1 MTTKHIGY
9 SNPRNFKEKIELLKM
24 KEAASTANFAAAMRD
39 AQEICKIAHAY
50 DGLPLSLDHNNLSGS
65 VPNRSGILKAYS
77 LSNISSTDY
86 QTLKTGDNSNQETP
100 FFQKD
105 MPVDRKDIHGSSVSS
120 SHTNVYPSA
129 SNIHDERVV
138 QRPLPS
144 STVPIKETIPV
155 KLDEELSQKSQ
166 NPNVCPFSYEPI
178 GSKTTTT
185 TTPDTSHHL
194 HERNTFIH
202 DTDYASSDNYLS
214 SSWSTIPPTQH
225 SAPKSCLDN
234 WNNECSNV
242 AVVSRHQIQRN
253 FNLFTDTK
261 PYYQSLQPKSHIST
275 NPYLFC
281 TSHSDIEVA
290 STTSLLT
297 QQSSLTN
304 SSQYTCES
312 GYFSAGIGTPVGF
325 RSFPPT
331 NSLQHQLKTPFS
343 ANITEQIRQAQTPYS
358 VVDWRRTAS
367 DSSIHHTLSDIQLN
381 PIEQYTYGPGKTEK
395 SHILSPRSI
404 MSSDHYFRPA
414 CKLRGV
420 EEEETS
426 NILTPMDD
434 TDTKRACM
442 TRRHRDTHLLDNS
455 HFVHTELP
463 TNESHL
469 MPPKRPYTCSTESQ
483 SSNGFDTVAC
493 DMKMCTP
500 HMDNSGGTMEKKN
513 IDSIVDTALKHHKSW
528 KIRSSVY
535 NPHSLEQPM
544 NKPIYPC
551 ISNKNNNIMPTNSKY
566 SDLIDPSSSL
576 STASSHSFHL
586 NQDNYSFGGTH
597 LHNLPLQHAESHR
610 GNLVNMLNASGGV
623 ARSGTT
629 SSSGVGVCG
638 GGGSGSSIQDNT
650 TTDDLFLRNTSTGN
664 NDLDEYLQLPNL
676 ICKADEST
684 YHFAGRRDS
693 CTMTAEIL
701 SNLASFRDEIGE
713 FNDGKIHSDII
724 PVSSNFG
731 SHFVHIPNR
740 TGVYNPMHNDDINT
754 INKNIKQKTTH
765 LHNNMVPSDSLIHPT
780 TSNHTITTT
789 SITNTNTTT
798 TTTNTTTTTS
808 SSNNNSNIYTVDR
821 CRLQN
826 MHFIQSHSG
835 GEVNNNNNNDTILT
849 NSSIPTIYSSC
860 VHHVG
865 DKIGISMSPN
875 DYRLLTDPRLINY
888 VTDKET
894 EAKLINQ

>member
-358 VVDWRRTAS
+358 VVDWRRY
-367 DSSIHHTLSDIQLN
+367 SI
-381 PIEQYTYGPGKTEK
+381 K
-395 SHILSPRSI
+395 S
-404 MSSDHYFRPA
+404 
-414 CKLRGV
+414 
-420 EEEETS
+420 
-426 NILTPMDD
+426 N
-434 TDTKRACM
+434 
-442 TRRHRDTHLLDNS
+442 
-455 HFVHTELP
+455 
-463 TNESHL
+463 
-469 MPPKRPYTCSTESQ
+469 
-483 SSNGFDTVAC
+483 
-493 DMKMCTP
+493 
-500 HMDNSGGTMEKKN
+500 
-513 IDSIVDTALKHHKSW
+513 
-528 KIRSSVY
+528 
-535 NPHSLEQPM
+535 
-544 NKPIYPC
+544 
-551 ISNKNNNIMPTNSKY
+551 
-566 SDLIDPSSSL
+566 
-576 STASSHSFHL
+576 
-586 NQDNYSFGGTH
+586 
-597 LHNLPLQHAESHR
+597 
-610 GNLVNMLNASGGV
+610 
-623 ARSGTT
+623 
-629 SSSGVGVCG
+629 
-638 GGGSGSSIQDNT
+638 
-650 TTDDLFLRNTSTGN
+650 
-664 NDLDEYLQLPNL
+664 
-676 ICKADEST
+676 
-684 YHFAGRRDS
+684 
-693 CTMTAEIL
+693 
-701 SNLASFRDEIGE
+701 
-713 FNDGKIHSDII
+713 
-724 PVSSNFG
+724 
-731 SHFVHIPNR
+731 
-740 TGVYNPMHNDDINT
+740 
-754 INKNIKQKTTH
+754 
-765 LHNNMVPSDSLIHPT
+765 
-780 TSNHTITTT
+780 
-789 SITNTNTTT
+789 
-798 TTTNTTTTTS
+798 
-808 SSNNNSNIYTVDR
+808 
-821 CRLQN
+821 
-826 MHFIQSHSG
+826 
-835 GEVNNNNNNDTILT
+835 
-849 NSSIPTIYSSC
+849 
-860 VHHVG
+860 
-865 DKIGISMSPN
+865 
-875 DYRLLTDPRLINY
+875 
-888 VTDKET
+888 
-894 EAKLINQ
+894 

>member
-50 DGLPLSLDHNNLSGS
+50 DGLPLSLDHNHLSGS

-77 LSNISSTDY
+77 LSNISNTDY
-86 QTLKTGDNSNQETP
+86 QTLKTGDNSSQETP

-120 SHTNVYPSA
+120 SHTSVYPSA

-138 QRPLPS
+138 QRLLPS
-144 STVPIKETIPV
+144 SNVPIKETIPV
-155 KLDEELSQKSQ
+155 KLDEDLSQKSQ
-166 NPNVCPFSYEPI
+166 NPNVCPFLYDSI
-178 GSKTTTT
+178 GSKTTTTTT

-202 DTDYASSDNYLS
+202 DADYASSDNYLS

-234 WNNECSNV
+234 WNNECSSV
-242 AVVSRHQIQRN
+242 AVVSQHHIQKN
-253 FNLFTDTK
+253 FNLFTNTK
-261 PYYQSLQPKSHIST
+261 PYYHSLQPKSHIST
-275 NPYLFC
+275 NPYLFS
-281 TSHSDIEVA
+281 TSHSNVEVA

-312 GYFSAGIGTPVGF
+312 GYFSAGICTPVGF

-395 SHILSPRSI
+395 SHVLSPRSI

-434 TDTKRACM
+434 TDTKRACII
-442 TRRHRDTHLLDNS
+442 RRHRDTHLLDNS
-455 HFVHTELP
+455 HLVHTELP

-469 MPPKRPYTCSTESQ
+469 MPAKRPYTCSTESQ
-483 SSNGFDTVAC
+483 SSNGFDPVAC
-493 DMKMCTP
+493 EMKMCTP
-500 HMDNSGGTMEKKN
+500 HMDNSGSTMEKKN
-513 IDSIVDTALKHHKSW
+513 IDSTDDTALKHHKSW
-528 KIRSSVY
+528 KIRSGVY

-544 NKPIYPC
+544 NKSIYPC
-551 ISNKNNNIMPTNSKY
+551 VSNKNNNTMTTNSKY
-566 SDLIDPSSSL
+566 SELIDPSSLL
-576 STASSHSFHL
+576 STSSSHSFHF
-586 NQDNYSFGGTH
+586 NQDHYSFGGTH

-610 GNLVNMLNASGGV
+610 GNLVNMLTASGEV

-629 SSSGVGVCG
+629 GSSGVGVCG
-638 GGGSGSSIQDNT
+638 SSGGNNSNIQDST

-684 YHFAGRRDS
+684 NHFAGRRDS

-701 SNLASFRDEIGE
+701 STLASFREEMGE
-713 FNDGKIHSDII
+713 FGDGKIHSDIV
-724 PVSSNFG
+724 PASSNFG
-731 SHFVHIPNR
+731 PHFVHIPNR
-740 TGVYNPMHNDDINT
+740 TGVYNPMHNDDTNPI
-754 INKNIKQKTTH
+754 KNVVKQKTTH
-765 LHNNMVPSDSLIHPT
+765 IHNSMIPSNSLMHPT
-780 TSNHTITTT
+780 TATTITNGN
-789 SITNTNTTT
+789 STTT
-798 TTTNTTTTTS
+798 TTAITTNTTATTTTTTTS
-808 SSNNNSNIYTVDR
+808 SSNIYTVDR
-821 CRLQN
+821 CRLQSA
-826 MHFIQSHSG
+826 HFIQSHG
-835 GEVNNNNNNDTILT
+835 GEINNNGMLT
-849 NSSIPTIYSSC
+849 NSSTPTIYSSC

-875 DYRLLTDPRLINY
+875 DYRLLTDPRLVNY

-894 EAKLINQ
+894 EAKIINQ